1 MERTKAKQL
10 AGSSLVA
17 VTLLMTMLYAANVI
31 GTDTFLISLVIVVAL
46 CFGSLKYLKAEK
58 ELAETFKRHYLKKKV
73 PRTTEGTLF
82 EAAAAMILVGSI
94 VIGFATHTFEYRR
107 SILDDYMFFFI
118 LAIASLVLAY
128 RPLFLGLGN
137 GFASPVTN
145 DEQFR
150 LCTRQHRVFAIIFA
164 LMAMTISASPTENP
178 LQTIVFIGLTIAFFV
193 TWALFLFL
201 HSKNK

>member
-1 MERTKAKQL
+1 MIA
-10 AGSSLVA
+10 LVA
-17 VTLLMTMLYAANVI
+17 ATALVNVLFAANVH
-31 GTDTFLISLVIVVAL
+31 GLDTLLIFLVLIVSLF
-46 CFGSLKYLKAEK
+46 FGSLKYDHSEK
-58 ELAETFKRHYLKKKV
+58 ELAVTLKKHYLKKKV

-82 EAAAAMILVGSI
+82 EAAAAMILIGSI

-107 SILDDYMFFFI
+107 SILDDYLFFFI

-128 RPLFLGLGN
+128 RPLFLGLGI

-164 LMAMTISASPTENP
+164 LMAMTTSACPTENP